1 MSNDTRGSEPEST
14 HPDATSE
21 SASAPRTTAEPGT
34 DTPAPTETP
43 AAPTTSDESG
53 KVDRAASADTAT
65 ILGDS
70 AAAAGSTTAASSTT
84 AAGST
89 EAAGSTTAAGDSHTA
104 EGATGDQDDSAAGAG
119 PDEGGSGDSATDGA
133 EAAAAGTVVEELDER
148 RSPALIATAIALPI
162 ALVVGVLVMGVM
174 ANRHPAR
181 SALVLGSVQAPAA
194 GGPECSALL
203 PALPEKL
210 GDYTTSELVQPAPV
224 ATKAWQLPEGGD
236 AIVLRCGMDRPM
248 EFNRASPLQVVNNV
262 SWFDVRDQTSGATS
276 GTWWAV
282 DRGTYI
288 ALTMPDNAGPTPL
301 QEISDAITKV
311 IPQKPLDP
319 GPLPS

>member
-14 HPDATSE
+14 HPDATGD
-21 SASAPRTTAEPGT
+21 SASAPRATAEPSANSPVPT
-34 DTPAPTETP
+34 DTRADST
-43 AAPTTSDESG
+43 ASGESG
-53 KVDRAASADTAT
+53 KVGSTAAADAAT
-65 ILGDS
+65 IAANS
-70 AAAAGSTTAASSTT
+70 AVAGSA
-84 AAGST
+84 
-89 EAAGSTTAAGDSHTA
+89 EAAGDSRA
-104 EGATGDQDDSAAGAG
+104 GSTGDANDSAADTGS
-119 PDEGGSGDSATDGA
+119 DEGSGDSATNGTD
-133 EAAAAGTVVEELDER
+133 GTVAGELGER

-162 ALVVGVLVMGVM
+162 ALVAGVLVMGVM

-203 PALPEKL
+203 PALPDKL

-319 GPLPS
+319 GPLPG

>member
-1 MSNDTRGSEPEST
+1 MSNDTRGSEPDST

-21 SASAPRTTAEPGT
+21 SASATRTTAAL
-34 DTPAPTETP
+34 DANSPATADSTASEG
-43 AAPTTSDESG
+43 SG
-53 KVDRAASADTAT
+53 KAAGT
-65 ILGDS
+65 
-70 AAAAGSTTAASSTT
+70 AAAAEGSVET
-84 AAGST
+84 
-89 EAAGSTTAAGDSHTA
+89 AGDSHAASGSGDGADTA
-104 EGATGDQDDSAAGAG
+104 ADSAEIAGDSAGIEGSAEAVGDSGSDEGADD
-119 PDEGGSGDSATDGA
+119 SGDSATDGA
-133 EAAAAGTVVEELDER
+133 AASDAGTVVEEHEER

-162 ALVVGVLVMGVM
+162 ALIAGVLVMGVM
-174 ANRHPAR
+174 ANRHPTR
-181 SALVLGSVQAPAA
+181 DALVLGSVQAPAA

-236 AIVLRCGMDRPM
+236 AIVLRCGMDRPL

-319 GPLPS
+319 GPLPG